1 MDKEIELG
9 MGKCRRWG
17 DGMQW
22 NVEGGGMKINRWL
35 AVLGAILAM
44 GASMNANAGWFGMGG
59 DTMNWKEE
67 VLLHDGQIVVAERFY
82 HLGGYPAIESQE
94 RAALD
99 VTVSFNL
106 PGTNIKIVW
115 KNDFRDS
122 EPEPNSLN
130 LIRLDVVKGVPYV
143 ATYPAGCIAY
153 NKWGRPNPP
162 QVLFKYEGEQWKRI
176 TVAELPTEL
185 VNANANVI
193 VGRPAAK
200 LLKSFYT
207 VADVNKENHDI
218 HAAEYKT
225 ILQEPVRG
233 AGESC
238 GEMVRTSNGSWIGIG
253 WFRDQPSHEACL
265 KYCAFRKVDAK
276 HCPCESIFER
286 KSQSKGPGSN

>member
-1 MDKEIELG
+1 MKANHSRLMQVVKLG
-9 MGKCRRWG
+9 
-17 DGMQW
+17 
-22 NVEGGGMKINRWL
+22 L
-35 AVLGAILAM
+35 LLTM
-44 GASMNANAGWFGMGG
+44 GASMSAEAGLFGFGG

-106 PGTNIKIVW
+106 PGTNKKIVW

-130 LIRLDVVKGVPYV
+130 LIRLDVVKGVPFV

-176 TVAELPTEL
+176 TLAELPTEL
-185 VNANANVI
+185 VNAQANVI

-207 VADVNKENHDI
+207 VAGVNAVNHDI
-218 HAAEYKT
+218 HAPEYKS
-225 ILQEPVRG
+225 ILREPSKSAGQGCPELVRIKGGWGSPGG
-233 AGESC
+233 AKSPIPI
-238 GEMVRTSNGSWIGIG
+238 S
-253 WFRDQPSHEACL
+253 PSRL
-265 KYCAFRKVDAK
+265 DDKK
-276 HCPCESIFER
+276 
-286 KSQSKGPGSN
+286 

>member
-1 MDKEIELG
+1 MIL
-9 MGKCRRWG
+9 R
-17 DGMQW
+17 
-22 NVEGGGMKINRWL
+22 ILFSLL
-35 AVLGAILAM
+35 AVLSL
-44 GASMNANAGWFGMGG
+44 NAEAGFLGFGG
-59 DTMNWKEE
+59 DTMTWKEE
-67 VLLHDGQIVVAERFY
+67 VLLHDGSKIIAERY
-82 HLGGYPAIESQE
+82 YNLGGYPAIESQE

-106 PGTNIKIVW
+106 PGTSKKIVW

-185 VNANANVI
+185 VNAKANVI

-207 VADVNKENHDI
+207 VEGVNKENYDI

-225 ILQEPVRG
+225 ILREALPARELCPQYSSGPK
-233 AGESC
+233 APIPITPS
-238 GEMVRTSNGSWIGIG
+238 TST
-253 WFRDQPSHEACL
+253 
-265 KYCAFRKVDAK
+265 K
-276 HCPCESIFER
+276 
-286 KSQSKGPGSN
+286 